1 MTTKKINASNTE
13 SALCYLMAHDRKVCS
28 IDRKTGYVEM
38 FCETL
43 LPLDL
48 YLEWDSSADL
58 FNNLQ
63 VFYWWCAHRILSIDR
78 EYAKNLLNS
87 CGLKQASTD
96 RDRAFIALQY
106 KCLSLRDFFW
116 VKSADDT
123 STWDQVNLFK
133 NSLSNAVVD
142 IALLGK
148 SFSVTNKQLID
159 SDLATDGVFPKAWY
173 RDASGFTLYKGDRNN
188 SVTKEVRAS
197 QLLKEAGLDVLEYW
211 ETTYCGE
218 RVSACKCFTNEN
230 IGYVT
235 AGDLN
240 ANQDIDT
247 TYNGYFQMLL
257 ADYLVGN
264 SDRHQDNWG
273 YLFDESNHII
283 GFAPVFDFNHAFE
296 ADMEFTCLPELL
308 LGRRKSALE
317 AAKASYKELGITFS
331 YVNETD
337 DYSKFVNDRIRILR
351 S

>member
-1 MTTKKINASNTE
+1 M
-13 SALCYLMAHDRKVCS
+13 
-28 IDRKTGYVEM
+28 
-38 FCETL
+38 
-43 LPLDL
+43 
-48 YLEWDSSADL
+48 
-58 FNNLQ
+58 
-63 VFYWWCAHRILSIDR
+63 
-78 EYAKNLLNS
+78 
-87 CGLKQASTD
+87 
-96 RDRAFIALQY
+96 
-106 KCLSLRDFFW
+106 
-116 VKSADDT
+116 
-123 STWDQVNLFK
+123 
-133 NSLSNAVVD
+133 
-142 IALLGK
+142 GK

-173 RDASGFTLYKGDRNN
+173 RDASGFALYKGDRNN

-218 RVSACKCFTNEN
+218 RVSACKCFTNES

-247 TYNGYFQMLL
+247 TCNGYFQMLL

-317 AAKASYKELGITFS
+317 AAKTSYKELGITFS